1 MNSLRSLKIARNG
14 YIIISLVFCLAGV
27 WLISNP
33 VCAARMICLAIG
45 ILFISSGIIKII
57 GYFAK
62 DFYCLAFQF
71 DLAFGI
77 LMAAVGVIILTRS
90 EVVENLIFAI
100 FGIVI
105 LADALFKI
113 QTCIDA
119 KRFGMDGLWWRILPV
134 AIATGVFGSIL
145 LVNPAR
151 GAGFMLQLLGM
162 SFLAEGLLNLLI
174 AVFMVKILKDNQR
187 DELYPGIF

>member
-57 GYFAK
+57 GYFSK